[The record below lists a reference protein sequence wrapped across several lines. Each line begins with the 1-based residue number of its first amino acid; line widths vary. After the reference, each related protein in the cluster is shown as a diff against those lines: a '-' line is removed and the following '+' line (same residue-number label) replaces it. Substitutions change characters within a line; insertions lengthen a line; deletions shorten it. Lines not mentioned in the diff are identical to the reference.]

1 MRKYINDNGEE
12 MQVATFTNRELAL
25 LSSLVTTHIKTLEG
39 LMPEGRPG
47 LPSHKQW
54 MYTLE
59 DKL

>member
-1 MRKYINDNGEE
+1 MRTYINDEGEE
-12 MQVATFTNRELAL
+12 VQVAYFTTREIAL

-39 LMPEGRPG
+39 LMPEGKPG

-54 MYTLE
+54 MYLLE

>member
-1 MRKYINDNGEE
+1 MRTYVNDEGED
-12 MQVATFTNRELAL
+12 VHAALFTTKELAL

-39 LMPEGRPG
+39 LMPEGKPG

-54 MYTLE
+54 MYILE

>member
-1 MRKYINDNGEE
+1 MRTHINDEGEE
-12 MQVATFTNRELAL
+12 VHAALFTTKELAL

-39 LMPEGRPG
+39 LMPEGKPG

-54 MYTLE
+54 MYILE

>member
-1 MRKYINDNGEE
+1 MINDKGEE
-12 MQVATFTNRELAL
+12 LYAIALTNKEIAL

-39 LMPEGRPG
+39 LMPEGKPG
-47 LPSHKQW
+47 LPPHKKW

>member
-1 MRKYINDNGEE
+1 MRTFKNDQGEE
-12 MQVATFTNRELAL
+12 MHATLLSTKELAL

-39 LMPEGRPG
+39 LMPEGKPG

-54 MYTLE
+54 MYILE

>member
-1 MRKYINDNGEE
+1 MRTFKNDQGEE
-12 MQVATFTNRELAL
+12 MHAALFSTRELAL

-39 LMPEGRPG
+39 LMPEGKPG

-54 MYTLE
+54 MYILE

>member
-12 MQVATFTNRELAL
+12 VVPILLEEREIAL
-25 LSSLVTTHIKTLEG
+25 IQSLLDTHIKTLEG
-39 LMPEGRPG
+39 LMPEGKPG
-47 LPSHKQW
+47 LPIHKQW